1 MSIESRKQIFNSEL
15 GVGSEKEIG
24 EIDVLDEMRAL
35 EEEIR
40 REASQKLELVESGDF
55 SEDALA
61 EIEKAINVF
70 GSLEGDK
77 EEDVSD
83 EMRAL
88 EEELR
93 NERKAELE
101 SQIAQLKK
109 ELGQ

>member
-55 SEDALA
+55 SEDALV

-70 GSLEGDK
+70 GSLEGGK

-88 EEELR
+88 KEELR